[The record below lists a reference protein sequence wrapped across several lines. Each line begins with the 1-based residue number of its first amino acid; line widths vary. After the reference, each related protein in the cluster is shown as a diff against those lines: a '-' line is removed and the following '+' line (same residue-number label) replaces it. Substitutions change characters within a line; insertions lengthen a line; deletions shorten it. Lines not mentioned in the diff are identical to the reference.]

1 MSMRPEAGSR
11 PVYRPGRPCR
21 CCCEALY
28 FTTYRHIWQATRG
41 PVREGMRLLDQHR
54 FADAASAYTRAVER
68 NPRDAKSYYKR
79 AVANAMVD
87 RQDAIGA
94 AF

>member
-1 MSMRPEAGSR
+1 
-11 PVYRPGRPCR
+11 
-21 CCCEALY
+21 
-28 FTTYRHIWQATRG
+28 
-41 PVREGMRLLDQHR
+41 MRLLDQHR

>member
-1 MSMRPEAGSR
+1 
-11 PVYRPGRPCR
+11 
-21 CCCEALY
+21 
-28 FTTYRHIWQATRG
+28 
-41 PVREGMRLLDQHR
+41 MRLLDQHR

-94 AF
+94 AFESWRAKIRSGNRR